1 MVSRETVSNETV
13 SNEMVS
19 RETSKA
25 MFHVKPCVYDL
36 IDLKAAYFLS
46 FRMRAG
52 ICPAS
57 VSFF

>member
-1 MVSRETVSNETV
+1 MKAGIALHSGKKTVLS
-13 SNEMVS
+13 
-19 RETSKA
+19 ETSKA
-25 MFHVKPCVYDL
+25 MFHVKPFEYEL